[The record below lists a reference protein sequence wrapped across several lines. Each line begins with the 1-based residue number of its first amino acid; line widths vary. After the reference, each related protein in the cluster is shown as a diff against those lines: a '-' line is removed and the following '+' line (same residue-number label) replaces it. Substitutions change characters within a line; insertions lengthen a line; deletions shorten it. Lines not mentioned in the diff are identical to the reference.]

1 MEYFF
6 LKKTV
11 FPLVYPSKH
20 SSWWRRTEGVLKTS
34 WRHNCKTSCK
44 LVLKTSWR
52 RLENILKT
60 SCRTSWKRFRKTYRK
75 YVLKTSSRRLGRR
88 KVLRWRRLGKQEMFA
103 GTNLNL
109 RDNFLTSFSSSHPE
123 VFLGKGVLKIC
134 SKFTGEHPWQ
144 SAISIKLFCN
154 IIEITL
160 QHGYS
165 PVNLLH
171 IFRTPF
177 LKNTSGRLLLI
188 FLKSDMVLGFLRTPD
203 NLFQRNGPWNNKL
216 FSVLLRFILGTSSF
230 KLLVPYI
237 LCLSWNK
244 PHIFPGILFL
254 YNFRMTWRIANI
266 LNFQQPTISWK
277 LFSGSSINAVMTAQ
291 ASIIAEY
298 GYVTISSNFAFGS
311 GITQHASTNSV
322 WKD

>member
-103 GTNLNL
+103 GTCLSL
-109 RDNFLTSFSSSHPE
+109 SLS
-123 VFLGKGVLKIC
+123 
-134 SKFTGEHPWQ
+134 Q
-144 SAISIKLFCN
+144 SDYI
-154 IIEITL
+154 
-160 QHGYS
+160 
-165 PVNLLH
+165 
-171 IFRTPF
+171 
-177 LKNTSGRLLLI
+177 
-188 FLKSDMVLGFLRTPD
+188 
-203 NLFQRNGPWNNKL
+203 
-216 FSVLLRFILGTSSF
+216 
-230 KLLVPYI
+230 LLVNR
-237 LCLSWNK
+237 LWC
-244 PHIFPGILFL
+244 F
-254 YNFRMTWRIANI
+254 
-266 LNFQQPTISWK
+266 SWK
-277 LFSGSSINAVMTAQ
+277 LLLLLEKYCQSHLMKLIQLIDCWRTVDEFRWNLILLLSK
-291 ASIIAEY
+291 
-298 GYVTISSNFAFGS
+298 NFDMKRFFGDF
-311 GITQHASTNSV
+311 I
-322 WKD
+322 WIFF